1 MNRRT
6 RLIGGI
12 AAVLFVLVGVA
23 GCGDD
28 DDEPSAGDSS
38 TTTTES
44 SVPVIID
51 IVEDNG
57 EVTPNDAK
65 VVEVGVGQ
73 EVQLNVTSDA
83 DDELHLHSDPEQ
95 SFEVKAGEDQK
106 FTFSIDSP
114 GTYDLESHGLEVTI
128 VKFQVS

>member
-1 MNRRT
+1 MNRGT
-6 RLIGGI
+6 RLVGGI
-12 AAVLFVLVGVA
+12 AAAVLVLVGA
-23 GCGDD
+23 AACGDD
-28 DDEPSAGDSS
+28 NDEPSATETSS
-38 TTTTES
+38 TTTETS
-44 SVPVIID
+44 APVIID

-57 EVTPNDAK
+57 DITPNDAK

-106 FTFSIDSP
+106 FTFTIDSP
-114 GTYDLESHGLEVTI
+114 GTYDLESHGLEITV